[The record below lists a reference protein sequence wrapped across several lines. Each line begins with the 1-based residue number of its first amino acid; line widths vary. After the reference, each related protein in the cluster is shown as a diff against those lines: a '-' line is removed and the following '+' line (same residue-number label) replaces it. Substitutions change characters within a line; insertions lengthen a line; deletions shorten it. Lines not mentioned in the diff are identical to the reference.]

1 MYICTY
7 FEDVMYKKKI
17 SYLLHSLTSFIL
29 MLIVVRL
36 LNIFI
41 GDSLDSYL
49 TSQIVF
55 LASSFVAVLAYK
67 IMPRDITPDD
77 TEEIPDPV
85 PPMAKRDPLNCLVCV
100 VIAFCAMMGLMYIV
114 YTFLGDSNSSAYPLS
129 PLYVLSLVV
138 VHPVIEEYLFR
149 HLYYEELRL
158 LTPVFAVVAQ
168 ATMFAL
174 DHDTVGS
181 MFTAL
186 FCGIVLALLVE
197 ATGRW
202 YLAIIAHSLI
212 NLRTLIYTT
221 ILAEAPTTRNAADLV
236 FYAIGIAALAALVV
250 IRSKEKKTKDTPVP
264 ETEKTT

>member
-1 MYICTY
+1 
-7 FEDVMYKKKI
+7 
-17 SYLLHSLTSFIL
+17 
-29 MLIVVRL
+29 
-36 LNIFI
+36 
-41 GDSLDSYL
+41 
-49 TSQIVF
+49 
-55 LASSFVAVLAYK
+55 
-67 IMPRDITPDD
+67 
-77 TEEIPDPV
+77 
-85 PPMAKRDPLNCLVCV
+85 MAKRDPLNCLVCV

-158 LTPVFAVVAQ
+158 LTPVFSVVAQ

-174 DHDTVGS
+174 DHDAVGS

>member
-1 MYICTY
+1 
-7 FEDVMYKKKI
+7 MYKKKI

-41 GDSLDSYL
+41 GSSLDSYL
-49 TSQIVF
+49 AAQIVF
-55 LASSFVAVLAYK
+55 LASSLVAVLAYK

-114 YTFLGDSNSSAYPLS
+114 YTFLGSGGSSSYPLS
-129 PLYVLSLVV
+129 PLYIVSLVV
-138 VHPVIEEYLFR
+138 VHPVVEEYLFR

-158 LTPVFAVVAQ
+158 LTPVFSVVAQ

-202 YLAIIAHSLI
+202 YLAVIAHSLI
-212 NLRTLIYTT
+212 NLRTLLYTT
-221 ILAEAPTTRNAADLV
+221 ILAEDIFARTAADLTL
-236 FYAIGIAALAALVV
+236 YAIGIAALAALVV
-250 IRSKEKKTKDTPVP
+250 IRTKEKKTKADSP